1 MPNKYASIGTSQVS
15 RRHFLKSSSLVVGA
29 SVFGAP
35 AFLRGQNLNDKIN
48 VACIGVG
55 GKGDSDSSSV
65 YGMGGNIV
73 ALCDVDANTLN
84 SKLKQLQTRAGKEQK
99 PEPQPKLYRDFRKM
113 LEEMDKS
120 IDAVTVSTP
129 DHCHGVASL
138 AAMKLGKH
146 IYCQKPLT
154 QTVFEA
160 REMRRLA
167 KEKKLATQM
176 GNQGS
181 AGDGLRR
188 AVEVIQGG
196 VIGKPQ
202 ELHVWSNRPIWPQG
216 IERPPGEDPVPAS
229 LDWNQWLGPAAFRP
243 YKKDTYH
250 TFKWQIG

>member
-1 MPNKYASIGTSQVS
+1 MQTNTPKNQLNRRQFLSRTSVALGTASLAFPYIGRV
-15 RRHFLKSSSLVVGA
+15 LGA
-29 SVFGAP
+29 NE
-35 AFLRGQNLNDKIN
+35 RIN
-48 VACIGVG
+48 VVCIGVG
-55 GKGDSDSSSV
+55 GKGDSDSRDA
-65 YGMGGNIV
+65 GKFGDIV
-73 ALCDVDANTLN
+73 ALCDVDQNTLTKK
-84 SKLKQLQTRAGKEQK
+84 SQQFPGA
-99 PEPQPKLYRDFRKM
+99 KLYRDFRKM

-129 DHCHGVASL
+129 DHCHGVASI

-146 IYCQKPLT
+146 VYCQKPLT
-154 QTVFEA
+154 QTVWEA

-188 AVEVIQGG
+188 AVEVIQAG
-196 VIGKPQ
+196 VIGDPR

-216 IERPPGEDPVPAS
+216 IERPPGEDPVPDT

-250 TFKWQIG
+250 NF